1 MTNTVPRDEQAYTS
15 AFEYIYLL
23 EYYKKWQDASPAML
37 SRLREDVRAMLLD
50 EYDDLEGDVLAEV
63 MDEALTDS
71 DFPFERMA

>member
-1 MTNTVPRDEQAYTS
+1 MTNTVPRDEQAYLA

-50 EYDDLEGDVLAEV
+50 EYDDLAEV